1 MARSPGRTVAPPA
14 STNGARLRPTAP
26 GAGGLGTSRR
36 SMPMALAGVGAVIAG
51 ALIFLALYTSVDSR
65 QEVLAVARA
74 VAPGQVIGAEDLRP
88 VRVSASAGLAP
99 VPVSRASQVVGKP
112 AAVGLVPGTLVT
124 LNQVGASST
133 LQAGQAIVALALKA
147 GQAPPSLPPGTRVE
161 VIDTVKAAGADQP
174 RPIVVSASA
183 IVAPGSGGGA
193 QAKSS
198 STGVTVVSLIVAAD
212 EAPAVAAAAQDGQ
225 VSLVVLPAS

>member
-1 MARSPGRTVAPPA
+1 MARSPGRIAAPPA

-26 GAGGLGTSRR
+26 GAGGLGTARR

-88 VRVSASAGLAP
+88 VRVSASAGLEP
-99 VPVSRASQVVGKP
+99 VPVSSASQVVGKP

-124 LNQVGASST
+124 INQVGAPST

-183 IVAPGSGGGA
+183 IVAPGSGGG

-212 EAPAVAAAAQDGQ
+212 EAPGVAAAAQDGQ